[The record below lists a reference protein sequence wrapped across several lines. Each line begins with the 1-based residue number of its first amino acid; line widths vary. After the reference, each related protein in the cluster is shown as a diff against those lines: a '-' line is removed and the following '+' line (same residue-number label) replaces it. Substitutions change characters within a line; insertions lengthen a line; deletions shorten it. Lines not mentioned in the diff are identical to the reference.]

1 MAFVMVL
8 SYSRKIYLHFYLSAR
23 MESFLDGHEQAF
35 KAFSGVPRVLLY
47 DNLRSAVLERQG
59 DAIRFNLT
67 LLSFAAHYRFEPRP
81 VAVARGNEKGRVER
95 SIRYVRD
102 NFFAARMYRDL
113 DDLNEQARAWCDGQ
127 ASDRPCPED
136 RSQSVRKVFQ
146 DEQSRLIALPENPY
160 PSHETQTVRV
170 GKTPYVRFDWND
182 YSVPHQHVNC
192 TLTVIATHA
201 LVTITDGTHVLA
213 EHPRSYDK
221 AQQIELNAHVE
232 ELLAQK
238 KKASLHR
245 GQNRLTHATSSAKVF
260 LIEAAKRGY
269 PLRSTT
275 SQLIQLL
282 DDYGAAL
289 LDEAMAEALSRDVPH
304 PNAVRLSLQRLL
316 DEREQ
321 LPKVSFDLSK
331 NKQINEL
338 VVKPH
343 ALGNYDILHRSHKE
357 EK

>member
-1 MAFVMVL
+1 M
-8 SYSRKIYLHFYLSAR
+8 
-23 MESFLDGHEQAF
+23 
-35 KAFSGVPRVLLY
+35 
-47 DNLRSAVLERQG
+47 
-59 DAIRFNLT
+59 IRFNPT

-102 NFFAARMYRDL
+102 NFFAARTYHNL

-127 ASDRPCPED
+127 ASDRPCPEE
-136 RSQSVRKVFQ
+136 RSKSVRKVFQ
-146 DEQSRLIALPENPY
+146 NEQARLIALPDNPY
-160 PSHETQTVRV
+160 PSHETQNVRV

-192 TLTVIATHA
+192 TLTVIATHT
-201 LVTITDGTHVLA
+201 LVTITDGTNILA

-245 GQNRLTHATSSAKVF
+245 GQHRLTHATSSATDF
-260 LIEAAKRGY
+260 LNQAAKRGY

-321 LPKVSFDLSK
+321 PPQVSFDLSK

-343 ALGNYDILHRSHKE
+343 ALGNYDVLHQSYKE
-357 EK
+357 EE